1 MQKQMAQEEEINLL
15 EYWQVLCKRKKLI
28 FRITVI
34 TTVAVAVLSLFM
46 TNIYEATA
54 VITTASDQDS
64 SGLGA
69 AGMLSASGLAGL
81 AGMAGISLPGGQ
93 NLTELEQFLKSNAVR
108 GEIIANN
115 DLLPVLFYKQWDA
128 EKKEWKKSR
137 LAALGGALTSLVKS
151 VMPKDNATSKLE
163 DDGNPTLWDGLR
175 SFDEMVDI
183 KNNTKANTLTISFD
197 YPDPKIAARIVS
209 DILETL
215 QDHLSE
221 EKKRNAYANKK
232 YLQEQLVK
240 AADPMVRQKI
250 YALLSQQVETA
261 LMAEV
266 KGNIFKIIDPPKVPD
281 KKIRPKRALMVILAM
296 IMSLFV
302 GVFLAFFLEYLE
314 KMKAANAGGIETE
327 EGDGNREG
335 KKADADSS

>member
-1 MQKQMAQEEEINLL
+1 
-15 EYWQVLCKRKKLI
+15 
-28 FRITVI
+28 
-34 TTVAVAVLSLFM
+34 
-46 TNIYEATA
+46 
-54 VITTASDQDS
+54 
-64 SGLGA
+64 
-69 AGMLSASGLAGL
+69 
-81 AGMAGISLPGGQ
+81 MAGISLTGGQ

-108 GEIIANN
+108 GEIIAKKN
-115 DLLPVLFYKQWDA
+115 LLPVLFYKQWDA

-197 YPDPKIAARIVS
+197 YPDPKIAARIVR

-215 QDHLSE
+215 QDHLRA

-335 KKADADSS
+335 KES